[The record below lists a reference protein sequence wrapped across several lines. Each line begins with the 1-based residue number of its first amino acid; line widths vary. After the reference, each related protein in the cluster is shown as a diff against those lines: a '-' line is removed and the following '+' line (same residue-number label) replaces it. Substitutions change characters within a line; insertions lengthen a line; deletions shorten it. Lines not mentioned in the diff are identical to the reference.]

1 MLVSFEEFVFIGDF
15 LDFIFVEL
23 DFFLDLGFVC
33 FEFINDILLSL
44 NVLKKFLYF
53 FVIKR
58 NFEVDGLFVL
68 FAVSHHLERFGLFS
82 FKVGDLFA
90 HLKNLWGFGVLSFF
104 EFETE
109 FLSLSDFRVELD
121 LKIWVEWFGFGKFRV
136 GLFELLFET
145 DLFHFKGVYLRLK
158 LELLHRML
166 SFFGRILFPVL
177 IVWHLINNGHFEE
190 MARAFAVPQVSF

>member
-23 DFFLDLGFVC
+23 DLFFDLGFVC

-44 NVLKKFLYF
+44 YVLKKLLDF

-90 HLKNLWGFGVLSFF
+90 HLKNL
-104 EFETE
+104 
-109 FLSLSDFRVELD
+109 
-121 LKIWVEWFGFGKFRV
+121 
-136 GLFELLFET
+136 
-145 DLFHFKGVYLRLK
+145 
-158 LELLHRML
+158 
-166 SFFGRILFPVL
+166 
-177 IVWHLINNGHFEE
+177 
-190 MARAFAVPQVSF
+190 